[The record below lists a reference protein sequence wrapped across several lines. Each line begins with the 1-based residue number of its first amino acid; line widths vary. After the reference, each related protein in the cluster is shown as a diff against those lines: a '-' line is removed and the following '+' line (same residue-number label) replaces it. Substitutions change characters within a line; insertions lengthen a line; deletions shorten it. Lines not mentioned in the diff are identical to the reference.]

1 MSLSGDANGTADVE
15 LLHRAASGDK
25 DAFGVVFER
34 YQHVVYRFARAMT
47 GSSDA
52 AEDIAQEVFVVLIR
66 DLRRYAPERATLST
80 YLYGIARNLSR
91 ERLRRE
97 RRLLACVTGLPHLR
111 EVVAIDPVDHVA
123 DAERKADVR
132 RALASL
138 PVRYR
143 EVVILC
149 DLHDL
154 SYADVG
160 TILRTSIGAV
170 RSRLHRGRQLLRQRL
185 AAATTL
191 TGRQLARSSVRCS
204 A

>member
-1 MSLSGDANGTADVE
+1 MPGSGDADGAADVE
-15 LLHRAASGDK
+15 LLHRAATGDE

-52 AEDIAQEVFVVLIR
+52 AEDITQEVFVVLIR

-91 ERLRRE
+91 HRLRRE
-97 RRLLACVTGLPHLR
+97 RRWLACVSGLSCVSETH
-111 EVVAIDPVDHVA
+111 AADPFAGMA
-123 DAERKADVR
+123 DAEVRDDVR
-132 RALASL
+132 RALGGL

-149 DLHDL
+149 DLHEL
-154 SYADVG
+154 SYADVAA
-160 TILRTSIGAV
+160 ILQISVGAV
-170 RSRLHRGRQLLRQRL
+170 RSRLHRARQLLRQRL
-185 AAATTL
+185 IRSATVT
-191 TGRQLARSSVRCS
+191 RRPLARSSVRCS
-204 A
+204 V

>member
-1 MSLSGDANGTADVE
+1 MPVSGEANGAADVE
-15 LLHRAASGDK
+15 LLDRAAAGDK
-25 DAFGVVFER
+25 DAFGAVFER

-52 AEDIAQEVFVVLIR
+52 AEDITQEVFVVLIR

-91 ERLRRE
+91 DRLRRE
-97 RRLLACVTGLPHLR
+97 RRLLACLAGVHLR
-111 EVVAIDPVDHVA
+111 EPAAIDPIDHVA
-123 DAERKADVR
+123 DAERKADIR
-132 RALASL
+132 KALASL

-160 TILRTSIGAV
+160 IILRTSIGAV

-185 AAATTL
+185 AKVTTVS
-191 TGRQLARSSVRCS
+191 GRGLARSSVRCS

>member
-1 MSLSGDANGTADVE
+1 MSLSGDAHGTADVE
-15 LLHRAASGDK
+15 LLHRAAAGDK
-25 DAFGVVFER
+25 DAFGALFER

-47 GSSDA
+47 GSPDA
-52 AEDIAQEVFVVLIR
+52 AEDITQEVFVVLIR

-97 RRLLACVTGLPHLR
+97 RRLLACLTGLPHLR
-111 EVVAIDPVDHVA
+111 AAAAIDPVDQVA
-123 DAERKADVR
+123 DEERKADVR

-143 EVVILC
+143 EAIILC

-160 TILRTSIGAV
+160 TILRTSVGAV

-185 AAATTL
+185 AAGATV

>member
-1 MSLSGDANGTADVE
+1 MAVSGESNGTPDVE
-15 LLHRAASGDK
+15 LLHRAAAGDK
-25 DAFGVVFER
+25 DAFGTVFER
-34 YQHVVYRFARAMT
+34 YQHVVYRFARSMT

-52 AEDIAQEVFVVLIR
+52 AEDITQEVFVVLIR

-91 ERLRRE
+91 DRLRRE
-97 RRLLACVTGLPHLR
+97 RRLLACLTGLPQLR
-111 EVVAIDPVDHVA
+111 QPVAVDPVDPVA
-123 DAERKADVR
+123 DAERQNDVR

-138 PVRYR
+138 PVTYR
-143 EVVILC
+143 EVVVLC

-154 SYADVG
+154 SYADVAA
-160 TILRTSIGAV
+160 ILATSIGAV

-185 AAATTL
+185 AAAASIA
-191 TGRQLARSSVRCS
+191 GNLARSSVRCS

>member
-1 MSLSGDANGTADVE
+1 MPGSGDAHGSPDVE
-15 LLHRAASGDK
+15 LVHRAAEGDQ
-25 DAFGVVFER
+25 DAFGAVFER

-47 GSSDA
+47 GCPDA
-52 AEDIAQEVFVVLIR
+52 AQDITQEVFVVLIR
-66 DLRRYAPERATLST
+66 DLGRYAPERAALST

-91 ERLRRE
+91 DRLRRQ
-97 RRLLACVTGLPHLR
+97 RRLLACLTGLPAARERASEPTDHL
-111 EVVAIDPVDHVA
+111 EDE
-123 DAERKADVR
+123 ERKADVR

-160 TILRTSIGAV
+160 SILRTSVGAV

-185 AAATTL
+185 TTGGMV
-191 TGRQLARSSVRCS
+191 TGRQLARSVRCS

>member
-1 MSLSGDANGTADVE
+1 MSGSGDANGSPDVE
-15 LLHRAASGDK
+15 LVHRAAEGDQE
-25 DAFGVVFER
+25 AFGAVFER

-47 GSSDA
+47 GCPDA
-52 AEDIAQEVFVVLIR
+52 AEDITQEVFVVLIR
-66 DLRRYAPERATLST
+66 DLGRYAPERAALST

-91 ERLRRE
+91 DRLRRQ
-97 RRLLACVTGLPHLR
+97 RRLLACLTGLPGAR
-111 EVVAIDPVDHVA
+111 EHASDPTDRLE
-123 DAERKADVR
+123 DEERKADVR

-160 TILRTSIGAV
+160 AILRASVGAV

-185 AAATTL
+185 TTGATE
-191 TGRQLARSSVRCS
+191 TGRQLARSVRCS